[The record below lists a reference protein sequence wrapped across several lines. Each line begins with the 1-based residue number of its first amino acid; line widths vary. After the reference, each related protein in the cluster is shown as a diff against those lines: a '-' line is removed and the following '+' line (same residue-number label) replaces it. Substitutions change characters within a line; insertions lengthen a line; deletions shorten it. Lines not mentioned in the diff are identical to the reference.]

1 MALPVVVPAA
11 GEGSRMEP
19 LAGDRPKPLVSV
31 AGRPLLKHVFAAVPR
46 DAVTTF
52 VVVTGPDDAIESTI
66 GETVDGVPIEYAT
79 QPSPDGL
86 GDAVAQA
93 EPFVDGAFGVVNG
106 DNVLR
111 GDLTALFETHR
122 NSDADA
128 TLLVTEASGAA
139 ATAGG
144 VCVFDEGG
152 SLSGYVEKPEDPPS
166 SIVSAGAFVFEP
178 VVFEALR
185 QIEPS
190 GRGELELTDAV
201 DHLLGTGRR
210 VETVHL
216 DGDRVNVNS
225 PGDVR
230 AAEKLL
236 GSRQSR

>member
-11 GEGSRMEP
+11 GEGTRMEP

-31 AGRPLLKHVFAAVPR
+31 AGRPLLEHVFAAVPR
-46 DAVTTF
+46 EVVAKF
-52 VVVTGPDDAIESTI
+52 VVVTGPDGAIESAI
-66 GETVDGVPIEYAT
+66 GSTVDGIPIEFAT
-79 QPSPDGL
+79 QPTPDGL

-93 EPFVDGAFGVVNG
+93 ESFVDGPFGVING

-111 GDLTALFETHR
+111 GDLAGLFETHR

-144 VCVFDEGG
+144 VCVFDEEG

-185 QIEPS
+185 EIEPS
-190 GRGELELTDAV
+190 ARGELELTDAV
-201 DHLLGTGRR
+201 DYLL
-210 VETVHL
+210 ETDRSVVTVRL
-216 DGDRVNVNS
+216 NGDRVNVNS
-225 PGDVR
+225 PADVR
-230 AAEKLL
+230 AAAKMLT
-236 GSRQSR
+236 SRDNH